1 MATRG
6 EDIYCPK
13 SDEGVKS
20 AVKQGCLVVG
30 LGKAAIPVADKLR
43 STLAHRARS
52 GDNWEESRTNH
63 LVVVVECMS
72 TGAECEAA
80 AKFMRQVRGSD
91 GYGTYSQIIKRR
103 VAVLA
108 LGKAG
113 KVAGASKVE
122 DNTIKRGGCTRMLPI
137 GRMDPGSNV
146 VALPWTH
153 DLCTAMDALMD
164 PPPSIAPAAASTAQ
178 VAPAAQPVTQPQAAQ
193 PPAVTAESVAA
204 APPARKP
211 VIEDGRRPAT
221 GVPFL
226 VAMAVAVVVIGVHVA
241 TRSRS
246 NKA

>member
-1 MATRG
+1 MATTR

-30 LGKAAIPVADKLR
+30 LGKAAVPVADKLR
-43 STLAHRARS
+43 SVLAHRARP

-63 LVVVVECMS
+63 LVVVVECMPT

-122 DNTIKRGGCTRMLPI
+122 DNSIKRGGCKRMLPT
-137 GRMDPGSNV
+137 GQLDPGSD
-146 VALPWTH
+146 VAALSWTR
-153 DLCTAMDALMD
+153 DLCGAMDDLMD
-164 PPPSIAPAAASTAQ
+164 PLPSMPSAAASTASPQ
-178 VAPAAQPVTQPQAAQ
+178 APQAATQPQAAQ
-193 PPAVTAESVAA
+193 PPVVATRSVAA
-204 APPARKP
+204 AAVQPQPAARVPILAAMGVVVVTIGAYAVMRARK
-211 VIEDGRRPAT
+211 A
-221 GVPFL
+221 
-226 VAMAVAVVVIGVHVA
+226 
-241 TRSRS
+241 
-246 NKA
+246 